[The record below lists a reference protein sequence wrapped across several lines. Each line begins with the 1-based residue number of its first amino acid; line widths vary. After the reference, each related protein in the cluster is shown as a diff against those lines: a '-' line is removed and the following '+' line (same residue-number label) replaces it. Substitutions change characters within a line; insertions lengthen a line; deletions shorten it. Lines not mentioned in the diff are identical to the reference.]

1 MISAN
6 FLRSRS
12 PAHEA
17 AHPLQRR
24 IRFLPGVSIY
34 TVYIKRKL
42 NGYTTRRQRRWGV
55 ITPRSPRRPPT
66 RLQLNRKLAGA
77 RRSASHQ
84 YAIRPDVLKTL
95 STSTPTTQSKRGST
109 STSTKSHRTP
119 SPRPAH
125 HTRPAMRRNA
135 LKRVSCAL
143 IFLQR
148 AVPTLNAS
156 PAVPALKP
164 AHKRGFHRAAPAVP
178 PYSTAHEWRRRIRS
192 KLHEFSLNMINQ
204 CTNETVLLSSS
215 IASLLI
221 PSSTGM
227 VFFQSNNSWADG
239 EVFVSQCPIAVSTSF
254 LYTFP
259 TIKLGRSSTTAIGIL
274 SGAISVTDLLPT
286 GSVFMLPANGVV
298 ELSIPGGSAVA
309 SPPFHLHGHNFFVI
323 KSAGNDTFNLDNP
336 DAVSTGSD
344 TTFVTDN
351 SGLWI
356 LHWYIFPSRPQNP
369 TPAYFV
375 PKPH

>member
-34 TVYIKRKL
+34 TVYIKCKL

-55 ITPRSPRRPPT
+55 IVPRSPRRPVHVEAMHADGS
-66 RLQLNRKLAGA
+66 LHGHNSIAGA

-109 STSTKSHRTP
+109 STSTQSHRTRLGS

-135 LKRVSCAL
+135 LKP
-143 IFLQR
+143 FP
-148 AVPTLNAS
+148 PTR
-156 PAVPALKP
+156 
-164 AHKRGFHRAAPAVP
+164 HAA
-178 PYSTAHEWRRRIRS
+178 STALHPLYLSTRPLTNGDVASVVLLGRS

-204 CTNETVLLSSS
+204 CTNETILLSSS

-221 PSSTGM
+221 LSSTGM

-259 TIKLGRSSTTAIGIL
+259 TLGHSGTTVIGIL
-274 SGAISVTDLLPT
+274 SGATSVTDLLPT
-286 GSVFMLPANGVV
+286 GSVFMLPANSVV
-298 ELSIPGGSAVA
+298 ELSIPGGSVA
-309 SPPFHLHGHNFFVI
+309 PPPFHLHGHNFFVI
-323 KSAGNDTFNLDNP
+323 KSAGNDTFNFDNP

-344 TTFVTDN
+344 TTSVPASIVPLHKSHSFHSDN
-351 SGLWI
+351 TTIWK
-356 LHWYIFPSRPQNP
+356 F
-369 TPAYFV
+369 
-375 PKPH
+375 